1 MSNLRIALIGCGN
14 IGTHM
19 VPELPRL
26 PGIAEVTLCDP
37 DRYTPENHLV
47 QAIDAA
53 DIGRAKAVVQAE
65 RLRRVDP
72 SLKVNVIEG
81 RVEDAPRGLLKC
93 DLILSCL
100 DSRSA
105 RQHVNE
111 LATRLGVNW
120 IDSGILGSQ
129 GLARVNAY
137 VPGHDTPCLECGW
150 AIADYAALETEF
162 VCGAVSG
169 GSYPSMASSPLGAVA
184 ASLMAVEAAKILNG
198 DLAASVVSR
207 QVILD
212 VLNFRLLVTASRRN
226 PWCRFDHRTWHVEPW
241 ECSPEGVTL
250 GAALGVLGSLR
261 VEGHRFVTGLQC
273 PDCGRRDEQL
283 RLNRPLTR
291 CPECDRR
298 MVATGIGTFDR
309 LDRAF
314 AGEHMNLTLAEIG
327 LRTGDIITGGDRHHR
342 IQHRMLEAAA

>member
-1 MSNLRIALIGCGN
+1 
-14 IGTHM
+14 
-19 VPELPRL
+19 
-26 PGIAEVTLCDP
+26 
-37 DRYTPENHLV
+37 
-47 QAIDAA
+47 
-53 DIGRAKAVVQAE
+53 
-65 RLRRVDP
+65 
-72 SLKVNVIEG
+72 
-81 RVEDAPRGLLKC
+81 
-93 DLILSCL
+93 
-100 DSRSA
+100 
-105 RQHVNE
+105 
-111 LATRLGVNW
+111 LGVNW

-129 GLARVNAY
+129 SLARVNAY

-184 ASLMAVEAAKILNG
+184 ASLMAVEVAKILNG

-273 PDCGRRDEQL
+273 P
-283 RLNRPLTR
+283 
-291 CPECDRR
+291 ECDRR

-314 AGEHMNLTLAEIG
+314 AGEHTNLTLAEIG